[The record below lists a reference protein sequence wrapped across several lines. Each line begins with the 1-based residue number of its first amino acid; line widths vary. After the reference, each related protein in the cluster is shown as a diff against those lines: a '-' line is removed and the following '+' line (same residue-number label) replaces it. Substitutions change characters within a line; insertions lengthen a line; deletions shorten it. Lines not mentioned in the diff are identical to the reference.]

1 MTGIDYGRFPSPCYI
16 LDEARLRRNLALI
29 DRVQREAGVE
39 IILAF
44 KGFAMWKAF
53 PIVREY
59 LPGATASSLHEARLC
74 FEEMGVP
81 AHTYAAAYIP
91 EEFEEILGYSS
102 HLTFNSLS
110 QYRRYREQVLAHGR
124 KISMGLRV
132 NPEYSDVATEIYNPA
147 SPHSRLGVT
156 AEHLADGLPAD
167 IEGLHFHTLCE
178 SSSFALEK
186 LIENFEARFGHLLP
200 QLKWVNMG
208 GGHLMTRIGYDIDH
222 LIGILKAFRDKHG
235 VQVILEPGSAIAWT
249 TGELKSTVLDIVEN
263 NGVKTA
269 LLDVSF
275 TAHMPD
281 TLEMPYRPR
290 VLGAGDPGPD
300 THNYRLGGTSCLAG
314 DFHTEY
320 GFPEPLEP
328 GSQVLLSDMIHY
340 TMVKSTTFNGV
351 RHPSI
356 GMWTSAGEAVIFR
369 TFDYADFKN
378 RLS

>member
-1 MTGIDYGRFPSPCYI
+1 MTVDYDRFPSPCYI
-16 LDEARLRRNLALI
+16 LDENRLRANLALI
-29 DRVQREAGVE
+29 DGVQQAAGVE

-53 PIVREY
+53 HIVREY

-74 FEEMGVP
+74 YEEMGMP

-102 HLTFNSLS
+102 HITFNSLG
-110 QYRRYREQVLAHGR
+110 QYRRHRDQVLAHGR

-147 SPHSRLGVT
+147 SPYSRLGVS
-156 AEHLADGLPAD
+156 AEHLADGLPTD

-178 SSSFALEK
+178 SDSYALEK
-186 LIENFEARFGHLLP
+186 VLEHFEARFGHLLP
-200 QLKWVNMG
+200 QIKWVNMG
-208 GGHLMTRIGYDIDH
+208 GGHLMTRVGYDVEH
-222 LIGILKAFRDKHG
+222 LIGILKAFREKHG
-235 VQVILEPGSAIAWT
+235 VEVILEPGSAIAWT
-249 TGELKSTVLDIVEN
+249 TGELKSTVLDVVEN

-290 VLGAGDPGPD
+290 VLGAGQPEPGL
-300 THNYRLGGTSCLAG
+300 HNYRLGGASCLAG
-314 DFHTEY
+314 DFHAEY
-320 GFPEPLEP
+320 GFPQPLVP
-328 GSQVLLSDMIHY
+328 GSQVLLSDMMHY

-351 RHPSI
+351 RHPAI
-356 GMWTSAGEAVIFR
+356 GMWTTAGEAVLLR
-369 TFDYADFKN
+369 EFDYADFKN

>member
-1 MTGIDYGRFPSPCYI
+1 MTGVDYGRFPSPCYI
-16 LDEARLRRNLALI
+16 LDEKRLRANLALI

-44 KGFAMWKAF
+44 KGFSMWKAF

-81 AHTYAAAYIP
+81 AHTYSVAYIP

-110 QYRRYREQVLAHGR
+110 QYERYRDQVLAHGR

-132 NPEYSDVATEIYNPA
+132 NPEYSDVATELYNPA

-156 AEHLADGLPAD
+156 AEHLVDGLPEE

-186 LIENFEARFGHLLP
+186 LLESFEARFGHLLP
-200 QLKWVNMG
+200 QIKWVNMG
-208 GGHLMTRIGYDIDH
+208 GGHLMTRAGYDIEH
-222 LIGILKAFRDKHG
+222 LIGLLKAFREKHD
-235 VQVILEPGSAIAWT
+235 VELILEPGSAIAWI

-263 NGVKTA
+263 NGVRTA

-290 VLGAGDPGPD
+290 VLGAGEPGPN
-300 THNYRLGGTSCLAG
+300 TYNYRLGGTTCLAG

-320 GFPEPLEP
+320 GFPEPLVP
-328 GSQVLLSDMIHY
+328 GSEVLLSDMIHY
-340 TMVKSTTFNGV
+340 TMVKTSTFNGV
-351 RHPSI
+351 RHPAI
-356 GMWTSAGEAVIFR
+356 GMWTVDGRAEVFR
-369 TFDYADFKN
+369 EFDYFDFKN

>member
-1 MTGIDYGRFPSPCYI
+1 MTGIDYAAFPSPCYI
-16 LDEARLRRNLALI
+16 LDERRLRANLALI

-74 FEEMGVP
+74 YEEMGMP
-81 AHTYAAAYIP
+81 AHTYSVAYFP
-91 EEFEEILGYSS
+91 EEFGEILGYSS
-102 HLTFNSLS
+102 HLTFNSLG
-110 QYRRYREQVLAHGR
+110 QYRRYRDQVIAHER
-124 KISMGLRV
+124 KVSVGLRV
-132 NPEYSDVATEIYNPA
+132 NPEYSDVKTELYNPA

-156 AEHLADGLPAD
+156 AEHLADGLPDD

-178 SSSFALEK
+178 SDSHALAKVLEH
-186 LIENFEARFGHLLP
+186 FEARFGHLLG
-200 QLKWVNMG
+200 QIKWVNVG
-208 GGHLMTRIGYDIDH
+208 GGHLMTREGYDVDH
-222 LIGILKAFRDKHG
+222 LIAVLKAFREKHS
-235 VQVILEPGSAIAWT
+235 VEVILEPGSAIAWT
-249 TGELKSTVLDIVEN
+249 TGELKSTVLDVVEN

-269 LLDVSF
+269 ILDVSF

-281 TLEMPYRPR
+281 TLEMPYRPG
-290 VLGAGDPGPD
+290 VVGAGDPGGE
-300 THNYRLGGTSCLAG
+300 THDYRLGGTSCLAG

-320 GFPEPLEP
+320 GFSEPLEP

-340 TMVKSTTFNGV
+340 TMVKTTTFNGV
-351 RHPSI
+351 RHPAI
-356 GMWTSAGEAVIFR
+356 GMWTIGGEAVIFKN
-369 TFDYADFKN
+369 FGYEDFKN